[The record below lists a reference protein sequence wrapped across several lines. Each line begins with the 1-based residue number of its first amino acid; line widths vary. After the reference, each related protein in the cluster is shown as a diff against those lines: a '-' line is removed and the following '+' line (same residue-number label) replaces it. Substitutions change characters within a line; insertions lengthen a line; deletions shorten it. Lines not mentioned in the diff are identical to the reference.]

1 MASEF
6 ETIATN
12 HVPEGWLGKAFSL
25 SDGVTQ
31 QVLAD
36 GGGIAL
42 NTNGADGW
50 VAPWAGVAKPAG
62 DAVGVLLLLYADGLQ
77 PAGGSTITGGTVVW
91 LRGSA
96 GLYAH
101 AIAVRANDLSGLR
114 LHAPAGGRTLT
125 VLKCGLYDMD
135 SWQQMQTRDVIYFD
149 GGSMTRASAD
159 GYVLPPAT
167 SMTLGG
173 VMIDTSTLRITPAG
187 LLSVLRQEIPTATA
201 DRLGGVKTGRGV
213 RTAADGTLSVRLGRN
228 LDFDANGAIE
238 APDIQT
244 PDLSDYV
251 TNTRLEAK
259 LSDYYTKDLA
269 DAKFEPKGSGGGSGG
284 DGGGGSGTEDFG
296 KPTKTVKVRFMK
308 IVNGEWDVSFDSAKT
323 GYLDVNYNGAGFV
336 DAPHVTAASSTAE
349 VICQCASP
357 NTTKFS
363 LVAHYSGTGNNT
375 TAHGSWSAIGPVEKE
390 ITIDLSQDSI
400 DLTNQ
405 MA

>member
-1 MASEF
+1 MAGEF

-12 HVPEGWLGKAFSL
+12 HVPEGWLGKQFPS

-135 SWQQMQTRDVIYFD
+135 SWQQMQARDVIYFD

-187 LLSVLRQEIPTATA
+187 LLSVLRQEIPTATS

-251 TNTRLEAK
+251 TNTRLESK

-269 DAKFEPKGSGGGSGG
+269 DAKFEPKGSGGS
-284 DGGGGSGTEDFG
+284 GGGGEADLSKYYTKEEADARFVNITDFA
-296 KPTKTVKVRFMK
+296 KYR
-308 IVNGEWDVSFDSAKT
+308 IVT
-323 GYLDVNYNGAGFV
+323 
-336 DAPHVTAASSTAE
+336 
-349 VICQCASP
+349 
-357 NTTKFS
+357 
-363 LVAHYSGTGNNT
+363 
-375 TAHGSWSAIGPVEKE
+375 GSWSAGGTVEGGSQYGTVNVNFPPGFTAIPNVSIQCENAQVNHVVQGVSETGFTIAYYAINGGNQTVAGSYTAMGPVE
-390 ITIDLSQDSI
+390 
-400 DLTNQ
+400 
-405 MA
+405 